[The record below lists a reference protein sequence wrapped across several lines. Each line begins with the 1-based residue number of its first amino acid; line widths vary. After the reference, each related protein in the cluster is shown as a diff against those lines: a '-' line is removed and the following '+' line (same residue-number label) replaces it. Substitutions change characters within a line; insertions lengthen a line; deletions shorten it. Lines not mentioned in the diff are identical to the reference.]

1 MNKILQSF
9 MLVIFIFNNVV
20 TSQKEISKYN
30 KSKVDSRFVLF
41 IEDVAR
47 TSQES
52 NQPKHSRIQAIGRN
66 PNGEN
71 IYEVI
76 VYTNSDDGV
85 KDALLNG
92 IKSSSINTIEKT
104 FYTAH
109 LSLFEI
115 SQVSQLSSTKFIEP
129 PRRYKKKLNTSLA
142 EIKANLV
149 HSGQVNGTQYKGT
162 GIIVGVFDTGID
174 WQHLD
179 FRSESDPTKT
189 RILSIWDQGIS
200 TGTKPVGFSYGSEYT
215 QVQINDELDG
225 TPTNLVKQIDTDGH
239 GTHVASSAGGNGSSY
254 ATTKYIGVAPLA
266 DLIIVNG
273 NNNTGGFSSSRMI
286 DAITYIRQKA
296 EAAGKPFVI
305 NLSLGGHDGPHD
317 GTVAEEKKIDDEL
330 AKAGRAIIIAAG
342 NEGEDYIHHDST
354 IVSSPIETEFTV
366 YTYTPEAGINNDY
379 FVFSIWYPKQ
389 FSINIS
395 LTTPMGQVVTANHG
409 LQTVT
414 QTTGSEGYVKISNAA
429 GGPNPI
435 NDTKECWIEVIDSD
449 ASKPPKAGV
458 WKLTFSLTSGS
469 TANATY
475 DAWIS
480 DFGNNADMWVE
491 FTKGSQRR
499 KLVGMPGTSTKGI
512 TVGAYVTKWSWT
524 SSNGSN
530 YSYNGTTRVNNYA
543 TFSSPGPTRTGGQ
556 KPDISAPG
564 QAIVASKSKDF
575 NAEAPYIVTGG
586 KHVIEQG
593 TSMAAPQIA
602 GAVALMLQAKPALT
616 SDQIKTLLKT
626 TARTD
631 SYTGTT
637 WNNQWGAGK
646 VDVLA
651 AMQKTVSV
659 KKDNLI
665 INSFSLEQNY
675 PNPFNNETIINYQ
688 FPISSKVTLKIYDVL
703 GKEIATLVNGE
714 VESGFHTAHF
724 NASNLASGV
733 YYYRLA
739 IHSDKLQSNGQSEIR
754 KMILMK

>member
-1 MNKILQSF
+1 
-9 MLVIFIFNNVV
+9 
-20 TSQKEISKYN
+20 
-30 KSKVDSRFVLF
+30 
-41 IEDVAR
+41 
-47 TSQES
+47 
-52 NQPKHSRIQAIGRN
+52 
-66 PNGEN
+66 
-71 IYEVI
+71 
-76 VYTNSDDGV
+76 
-85 KDALLNG
+85 
-92 IKSSSINTIEKT
+92 
-104 FYTAH
+104 
-109 LSLFEI
+109 
-115 SQVSQLSSTKFIEP
+115 
-129 PRRYKKKLNTSLA
+129 
-142 EIKANLV
+142 
-149 HSGQVNGTQYKGT
+149 
-162 GIIVGVFDTGID
+162 

-189 RILSIWDQGIS
+189 RIISIWDQGAA
-200 TGTKPVGFSYGSEYT
+200 TGTKPTGFNYGAEYT
-215 QVQINDELDG
+215 RTQINDELDG
-225 TPTNLVKQIDTDGH
+225 TPTNLVKQLDTDGH
-239 GTHVASSAGGNGSSY
+239 GTHVASSAAGNGSSY

-273 NNNTGGFSSSRMI
+273 NNSTGGFSSSRMI
-286 DAITYIRQKA
+286 DAITYIRQKSEA
-296 EAAGKPFVI
+296 EGKPFVI

-317 GTVAEEKKIDDEL
+317 GTVAEEKKIDEEL

-379 FVFSIWYPKQ
+379 LVFSIWYPKQ

-414 QTTGSEGYVKISNAA
+414 QTTGSEGYVKISNAY
-429 GGPNPI
+429 GGPNPV

-469 TANATY
+469 AANATY

-512 TVGAYVTKWSWT
+512 TVGAYVTKWNWT
-524 SSNGSN
+524 SSNGS
-530 YSYNGTTRVNNYA
+530 SYNYNGATRVNNYA

-564 QAIVASKSKDF
+564 QAIAASKSKDF

-616 SDQIKTLLKT
+616 NDQIKTLLKT

-688 FPISSKVTLKIYDVL
+688 LPISSKVTLKIYDVL

-714 VESGFHTAHF
+714 VETGFHTAHF

-739 IHSDKLQSNGQSEIR
+739 IHSDKLQFNGQSEIR